1 MTNPGELFADEIN
14 NWLMDSSGFDKSRF
28 KMSVYYKYSPDG
40 SKLVLLFYVDDF
52 VYWYTY

>member
-1 MTNPGELFADEIN
+1 MTNPGKLFAVEIN

-40 SKLVLLFYVDDF
+40 SKLVLLLYVDDF